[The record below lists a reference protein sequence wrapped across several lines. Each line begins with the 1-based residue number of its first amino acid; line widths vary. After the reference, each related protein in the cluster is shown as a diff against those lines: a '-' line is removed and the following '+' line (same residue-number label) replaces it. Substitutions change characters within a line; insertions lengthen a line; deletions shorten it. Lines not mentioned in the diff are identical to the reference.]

1 MEDEIVSHEQQ
12 LQDVMQ
18 IGEDL
23 IAANHFGSDR
33 IRDRITEV
41 NNMWEHLK
49 ELQSMRKQRLYDAVD
64 YHQVKIFHVYIVISK
79 CFHFRNRSKILVPF

>member
-12 LQDVMQ
+12 LQDVVQ

-23 IAANHFGSDR
+23 ISANHFGSDR
-33 IRDRITEV
+33 IRDRIGEV
-41 NNMWEHLK
+41 NSMWEHLK

-64 YHQVKIFHVYIVISK
+64 YHQVIKIPFKIKQRIFYII
-79 CFHFRNRSKILVPF
+79 IPI

>member
-12 LQDVMQ
+12 LQDVIQ

-41 NNMWEHLK
+41 NSMWEHLK

-64 YHQVKIFHVYIVISK
+64 YHQVQLLHLFYTVIS
-79 CFHFRNRSKILVPF
+79 R